1 MYVVE
6 KKSMIEKIEAFIVYE
21 ELMRGIAVDYVVLT
35 EKEYETL
42 LKELKIATRDTH
54 IVIDIGDYKD
64 LSIVKHGH
72 WLVR

>member
-64 LSIVKHGH
+64 LSIVKQGH

>member
-6 KKSMIEKIEAFIVYE
+6 KKSMIEKIEAFIIYE
-21 ELMRGIAVDYVVLT
+21 ELMRGITIDYVVLT
-35 EKEYETL
+35 EKEFETL
-42 LKELKIATRDTH
+42 IKELKIATRDTH

-64 LSIVKHGH
+64 LSIVKQGH